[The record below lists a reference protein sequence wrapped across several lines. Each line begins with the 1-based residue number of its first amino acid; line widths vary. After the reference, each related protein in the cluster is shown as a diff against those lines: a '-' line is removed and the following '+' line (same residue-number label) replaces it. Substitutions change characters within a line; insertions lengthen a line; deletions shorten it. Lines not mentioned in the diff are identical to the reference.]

1 MSTDLLDPA
10 AVKADFPLLE
20 KEVNGGPLTYL
31 DSGATS
37 QKPRV
42 VLDSL
47 TGYYEEINANVH
59 RGAYHI
65 AERATAAMEDARRA
79 VQRFIGA
86 PSEREV
92 LFTKNAT
99 ESINLVA
106 HSWGRNNLADGD
118 VVLITELEHHANI
131 VPWHQLAAERGIKLR
146 WIPLTDE
153 IGRAHV

>member
-10 AVKADFPLLE
+10 AVKADFPLLQQ
-20 KEVNGGPLTYL
+20 EVNGSPLTYL

-65 AERATAAMEDARRA
+65 AERATTAMEDARRA

-99 ESINLVA
+99 
-106 HSWGRNNLADGD
+106 
-118 VVLITELEHHANI
+118 
-131 VPWHQLAAERGIKLR
+131 
-146 WIPLTDE
+146 
-153 IGRAHV
+153 